1 MRTTNGLERLNKE
14 LKRRTRMAMLG
25 HYWVFL
31 NTQVLNNVLASR
43 NFACGM
49 TTNTISINHAAT
61 ADSASFAQMLMTN
74 TSKPEDLE
82 LLLERF
88 LSVIITLAGAQAGA
102 MRVLTDDGKSL
113 RLVAHQGLPP
123 DVVQNERLV
132 DRQCGVCGR
141 ASSADVLVW
150 VDDLTACDKQGR
162 KRYFGS
168 RCKSMLAI
176 SLLHNQQIL
185 GIYNLFFERH
195 RKIDAS
201 VQTLLRLM
209 GQLLGLTLH
218 NARIERERL
227 RLTVMKER
235 QDMVNE
241 VHDALAQTL
250 AYARMRL
257 PRLNDAILAQ
267 DEAQALKY
275 FSDLKAAVTEVHDN
289 LREVM
294 TYFRTRMDPL
304 GLMHA
309 LTTIADAFYLRNAIS
324 LEIRNTV
331 PNLHLNDQ
339 QEVQVFY
346 IIQEALANITK
357 HSMARHAQVRISQT
371 PGYLEFLIED
381 DGLGMD
387 EPSVSTIV
395 TSARPLVPS
404 TRFGLDIMQSR
415 AKRLG
420 GSLEVGSVDGVGTR
434 VRLSVPVDRERRRKS
449 P

>member
-1 MRTTNGLERLNKE
+1 MTATTIPII
-14 LKRRTRMAMLG
+14 
-25 HYWVFL
+25 
-31 NTQVLNNVLASR
+31 QP
-43 NFACGM
+43 
-49 TTNTISINHAAT
+49 AA
-61 ADSASFAQMLMTN
+61 ADSASFANLLT
-74 TSKPEDLE
+74 TDASKPEDLE
-82 LLLERF
+82 ILLERF
-88 LSVIITLAGAQAGA
+88 LSAIIALAGAQAGA
-102 MRVLTDDGKSL
+102 MRVLTDDDKFL

-141 ASSADVLVW
+141 ASSADVLIW
-150 VDDLTACDKQGR
+150 VDDLTACDKQGL
-162 KRYFGS
+162 KLYFGS

-185 GIYNLFFERH
+185 GIYNLFFESSCR
-195 RKIDAS
+195 IDAS
-201 VQTLLRLM
+201 VQTLLRLL

-257 PRLNDAILAQ
+257 PLLNDAIVAH
-267 DEAQALKY
+267 DETQALKY
-275 FSDLKAAVTEVHDN
+275 FSNLKTAVTEVHDN

-309 LTTIADAFYLRNAIS
+309 LTTIADSFYLRNAIT

-331 PNLHLNDQ
+331 PNLNLNDH

-346 IIQEALANITK
+346 IIQEALANIAK

-371 PGYLEFLIED
+371 SEYLEFLIED

-387 EPSVSTIV
+387 EPNVSTII

-404 TRFGLDIMQSR
+404 THFGMDIMQSR

-420 GSLEVGSVDGVGTR
+420 GRLEVGNMDGLGTR
-434 VRLSVPVDRERRRKS
+434 VRLSIPIETERRDKAS
-449 P
+449 